1 MRYILLDRIT
11 ELEPGVRAR
20 GLKCVT
26 LTDETLHDHFPDHP
40 ILPGVLVVEAA
51 AQLAGFLLEV
61 TNNRE
66 GEPPRRALLVQI
78 NRTKFHRPAR
88 PGDTIDLA
96 AELGSAIDAAAQVEV
111 SATIAGESA
120 MRGTLTFM
128 LKAIDSERVH
138 EQRRYLYRL
147 WTRELSDGGQEVP
160 IR

>member
-11 ELEPGVRAR
+11 EVVPGTRAR
-20 GLKCVT
+20 GVKCVT
-26 LTDETLHDHFPDHP
+26 LTDEVLHDHFPDYP
-40 ILPGVLVVEAA
+40 ILPGVLLVEAA

-61 TNNRE
+61 STNRE

-78 NRTKFHRPAR
+78 QRAKFHRPAQ
-88 PGDTIDLA
+88 PGDAVELT
-96 AELGSAIDAAAQVEV
+96 AEMASALDAAAQIDV

-147 WTRELSDGGQEVP
+147 WTRDLAEAVP